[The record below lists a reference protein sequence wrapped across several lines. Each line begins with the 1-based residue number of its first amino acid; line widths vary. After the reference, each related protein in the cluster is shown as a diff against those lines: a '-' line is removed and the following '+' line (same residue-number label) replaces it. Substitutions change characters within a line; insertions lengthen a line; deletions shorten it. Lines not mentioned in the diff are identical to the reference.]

1 MCVISL
7 IQIFIY
13 DHHLGGGGGVSIQI
27 PGSEKV

>member
-13 DHHLGGGGGVSIQI
+13 DHHLGGGVSIQI